1 MNMVKV
7 LIVSRTPWN
16 NSNSFGNT
24 FSNLFGGMNGVE
36 IYNICCQ
43 PGSIENDIVKD
54 TLQIT
59 ESSLLS
65 VLLGKRKH
73 TVVKGGANEGVSLK
87 QVQDYGKKQRPSWMF
102 IARDFIWQLT
112 ASNWKRQIDA
122 FVAKVKPDFLYL
134 PLYASWYMCDIDD
147 HLLNKFSI
155 PAAFHISDNVY
166 DYPPNVALLS
176 LERFYRSRLRCRIKG
191 LMLKASYV
199 EVFAENMKEAYEKKF
214 GVPYYV
220 IGKGIN
226 LENINKGDNHEWGK
240 EVHFVYTGGI
250 GGERLNVLLELGRS
264 LTKNNDCKKCILD
277 IYSATPLSDEAK
289 SEMESVGSISFHG
302 AISGAEVKDVQQKA
316 DCLVHVEGFSDKAV
330 FEAGMSF
337 STKIIDYLATGNIL
351 LAIGHKEINSI
362 QVLKKYKI
370 ALVVDEIKNLD
381 STIDCLLNK
390 KTDIQTIKENAYD
403 YLLKERDISKIQ
415 DGMYSRMI
423 KIVCV
428 D

>member
-1 MNMVKV
+1 M
-7 LIVSRTPWN
+7 
-16 NSNSFGNT
+16 
-24 FSNLFGGMNGVE
+24 
-36 IYNICCQ
+36 
-43 PGSIENDIVKD
+43 
-54 TLQIT
+54 
-59 ESSLLS
+59 
-65 VLLGKRKH
+65 
-73 TVVKGGANEGVSLK
+73 
-87 QVQDYGKKQRPSWMF
+87 
-102 IARDFIWQLT
+102 
-112 ASNWKRQIDA
+112 
-122 FVAKVKPDFLYL
+122 
-134 PLYASWYMCDIDD
+134 
-147 HLLNKFSI
+147 
-155 PAAFHISDNVY
+155 
-166 DYPPNVALLS
+166 
-176 LERFYRSRLRCRIKG
+176 
-191 LMLKASYV
+191 
-199 EVFAENMKEAYEKKF
+199 
-214 GVPYYV
+214 